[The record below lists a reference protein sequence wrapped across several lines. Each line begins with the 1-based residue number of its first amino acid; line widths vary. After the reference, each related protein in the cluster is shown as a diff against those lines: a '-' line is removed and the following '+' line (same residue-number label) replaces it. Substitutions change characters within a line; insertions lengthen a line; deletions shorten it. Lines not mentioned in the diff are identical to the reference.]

1 MVEVVDLFRVQGE
14 VGEEDHIQVEEE
26 EEVHLLVAVEVV
38 EVHLQ
43 EEVVVV
49 EVHNLVEV
57 EEGEAH
63 LPARAVVVAEVG
75 LL

>member
-63 LPARAVVVAEVG
+63 LPARAVVVAGVG